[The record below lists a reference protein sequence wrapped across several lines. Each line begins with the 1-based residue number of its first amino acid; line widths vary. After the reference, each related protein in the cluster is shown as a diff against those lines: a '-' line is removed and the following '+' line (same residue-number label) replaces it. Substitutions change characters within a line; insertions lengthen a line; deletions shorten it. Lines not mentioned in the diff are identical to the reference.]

1 MEDWVRAP
9 LAADP
14 LDDEVDSFDAA
25 RILGVTLVN
34 LRQLQWRGQIT
45 PVHMRKRTNFYK
57 RVDIVALAENR
68 HERGIHG
75 YNVD

>member
-14 LDDEVDSFDAA
+14 LDDEVDSLDAA
-25 RILGVTLVN
+25 RILGVTLLN
-34 LRQLQWRGQIT
+34 LRQLTWRGRIT
-45 PVHMRKRTNFYK
+45 PTRRPGRINFYN
-57 RVDIVALAENR
+57 RAQVVALAVDR
-68 HERGIHG
+68 HRRGLHG